1 MGMSVGGGGS
11 DDGEGYK
18 PLAEI
23 NVTPFVDVML
33 VLLIIFMVAAPLMVQ
48 GVPVDLPKT
57 SASKLGTV
65 KKPMVVTMAGDGN
78 LYIRDEQVTRETLVP
93 RLMAIKSQEGGEGI
107 VYVRADKKIAYG
119 EVMEILGRVGES
131 GFARVSLLSQP
142 SPSAQAN
149 TPTATS
155 PN

>member
-1 MGMSVGGGGS
+1 MGMAVGGGGN
-11 DDGEGYK
+11 DDGENSYK

-78 LYIRDEQVTRETLVP
+78 LYIRDEQVTRESLVS

-142 SPSAQAN
+142 SPSAQSTGQN
-149 TPTATS
+149 
-155 PN
+155 